1 MKKRRHILMIAVV
14 LCLLATALAGA
25 YWNAQQE
32 ADSLP
37 SSAVDALL
45 PLAEFQGEKVYR
57 SDVEN
62 QMRSFSA
69 LGMENQKI
77 EKEMLM
83 EILQNMVLYQEA
95 IRLGYAATQSE
106 IDALVTNN
114 KQTYDIPEGKAMIDQ
129 YCANADITVD
139 EYFAY
144 LEAQV
149 PRTIARQKLL
159 DAVGKQYCDQHGLT
173 FTKVNPPKE
182 MTDAQDAYVTELFA
196 QAQGEIIY
204 YTDNK

>member
-25 YWNAQQE
+25 YWNAQRE

-37 SSAVDALL
+37 SSAVDASL

-69 LGMENQKI
+69 LGIENQKM

-182 MTDAQDAYVTELFA
+182 MADAQDAYVTELFA

-204 YTDNK
+204 SDNK

>member
-37 SSAVDALL
+37 SSAVDASL

-69 LGMENQKI
+69 LGTENQKT

-182 MTDAQDAYVTELFA
+182 MADAQDAYVTELFA
-196 QAQGEIIY
+196 QAQREIIY

>member
-37 SSAVDALL
+37 SSSVDASL

-62 QMRSFSA
+62 QMRSFPA

-114 KQTYDIPEGKAMIDQ
+114 KQTYDILEGKAMIDQ

>member
-1 MKKRRHILMIAVV
+1 
-14 LCLLATALAGA
+14 
-25 YWNAQQE
+25 
-32 ADSLP
+32 
-37 SSAVDALL
+37 
-45 PLAEFQGEKVYR
+45 
-57 SDVEN
+57 
-62 QMRSFSA
+62 
-69 LGMENQKI
+69 
-77 EKEMLM
+77 M

-139 EYFAY
+139 EYFAH

-149 PRTIARQKLL
+149 LRTIARQKLL
-159 DAVGKQYCDQHGLT
+159 DAVGKQYCDQYGLT

-196 QAQGEIIY
+196 QAQGNIISDLEDC
-204 YTDNK
+204 TACLDSWDL